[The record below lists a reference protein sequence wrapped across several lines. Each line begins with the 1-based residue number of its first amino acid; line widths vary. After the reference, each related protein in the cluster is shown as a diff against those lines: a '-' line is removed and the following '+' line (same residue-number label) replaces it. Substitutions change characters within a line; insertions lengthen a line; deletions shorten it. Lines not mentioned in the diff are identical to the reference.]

1 MYLSHSRLEWIYI
14 LYLPKCQR
22 TPCSKQARYLKY
34 RYLYLWILLPCDGI
48 NCVLAY
54 VINGL
59 LSLYQVFLVVHVIT
73 LLKPIVTQ
81 KLGKMIMIIRIK
93 VQNHHS
99 TFKITSTIVFRWTII
114 SNAPKTYKYHVLLY
128 GNLILT
134 YKRTLNDPL
143 YLEML
148 SHRAVNEIL
157 QTP

>member
-1 MYLSHSRLEWIYI
+1 MDSSPLRWYKLCFSICYKWFIIFIPGFFCGSFYI
-14 LYLPKCQR
+14 AEANRDTKV
-22 TPCSKQARYLKY
+22 
-34 RYLYLWILLPCDGI
+34 LL
-48 NCVLAY
+48 
-54 VINGL
+54 
-59 LSLYQVFLVVHVIT
+59 
-73 LLKPIVTQ
+73 TQ